1 MTNRPYITT
10 SFSAMKAEAEKLS
23 PTMNLDE
30 LQDRLLQS
38 SDAIKTLPIEHPKRQ
53 LLAAI
58 RLRERCISD
67 PFYQRK
73 EQQGGLQCWLNI
85 QASSPLNA

>member
-1 MTNRPYITT
+1 MGNQQFITT
-10 SFSAMKAEAEKLS
+10 SFTAMRALVASLS

-30 LQDRLLQS
+30 VQARLL
-38 SDAIKTLPIEHPKRQ
+38 AMAEEIKTLPIEHPKRQ

-58 RLRERCISD
+58 RIRERCIAD

-73 EQQGGLQCWLNI
+73 ERQTGITCWLNI
-85 QASSPLNA
+85 QASVPLDA

>member
-1 MTNRPYITT
+1 MGNQPFITT
-10 SFSAMKAEAEKLS
+10 SFTAMRALAASLS

-30 LQDRLLQS
+30 VQTRLL
-38 SDAIKTLPIEHPKRQ
+38 AMAEEIKTLPIEHPKRQ

-73 EQQGGLQCWLNI
+73 EQQGGLKCWINI
-85 QASSPLNA
+85 HSSSPLDA